1 MALGLSIAAV
11 VCSVIAV
18 ICNVIALL
26 HILTDWFD

>member
-11 VCSVIAV
+11 VCGVIAV

-26 HILTDWFD
+26 HLLTDWFD

>member
-11 VCSVIAV
+11 VCGVIAV